1 MRAHAGAIDDKDN
14 IDGEEKEDKPT
25 HADLLVDIGLTTHL
39 FVDQFGEKYARVFM
53 AWLSDST
60 DSTNSKNTIICTEK
74 INDKCNSIYKG
85 SKNAVSAVSP
95 VKVRTRNVTMSL
107 KGSHFKEW
115 LAERFHT
122 VYCKTAGIGSIN
134 SAITT
139 LKGIA
144 RRRNIRQKLYNRVAP
159 DPNGNGFWIDMCD
172 KNCRAIHLTEEGWE
186 IVDNPPILFRDFG
199 QDPLVLPK
207 KINEDM
213 EVAVVHKF
221 FDFVNVT
228 NPTDQLMLMCIIISY
243 FVPEIEHSIVGI
255 SGDHDSA
262 KSMLCELIKRTV
274 DPSATET
281 LTMSRKEEGLAQQLY
296 HNYVV
301 CFDNLSSL
309 NTWKSDMLCR
319 AVTGAGL
326 SKRKLFTDDEDVR
339 YFFRRCVM
347 LNGVNVVA
355 RNSDLLD
362 RIIFFKLDKIE
373 NKKKKQ
379 EIYKEFEKRK
389 SYIFGAMLNIL
400 VKAIRM
406 KKNLNIKYH
415 QRLADF
421 HEWGC
426 AIAVALGYTAEDFNK
441 VYTLKFEEQNEIAI
455 SSSNVAL
462 ALIEW
467 FKENKDEGKLDQ
479 ESNLIYF
486 EMTPTEWFKEVSAIA
501 KRKGI
506 KTLKGW
512 FPVDPPNFSKA
523 VKKIRPNLESFGI
536 SALDHSDGSNWRS

>member
-1 MRAHAGAIDDKDN
+1 
-14 IDGEEKEDKPT
+14 
-25 HADLLVDIGLTTHL
+25 V
-39 FVDQFGEKYARVFM
+39 KYARVSM

-60 DSTNSKNTIICTEK
+60 DSTNSKKTIVCTEK
-74 INDKCNSIYKG
+74 INEEGNSTYKG
-85 SKNAVSAVSP
+85 RQNAVSAVSP

-107 KGSHFKEW
+107 KGSHFEEW
-115 LAERFHT
+115 LADRFHAF
-122 VYCKTAGIGSIN
+122 CNETAGKGSLN

-144 RRRNIRQKLYNRVAP
+144 RRRNIRHKLYNRVAP

-172 KNCRAIHLTEEGWE
+172 KNCRAIHVTEEGWE

-199 QDPLVLPK
+199 QDPITGPK
-207 KINEDM
+207 RINEDM
-213 EVAVVHKF
+213 EVKVVHKF

-228 NPTDQLMLMCIIISY
+228 NPTDQLMLMCSMISF
-243 FVPEIEHSIVGI
+243 FVPEIEHPIMDF
-255 SGDHDSA
+255 SGDHGSA
-262 KSMLCELIKRTV
+262 KTMLCEFIKKIV
-274 DPSATET
+274 DPSVTET
-281 LTMSRKEEGLAQQLY
+281 LTMSRKEEDLVQQLY
-296 HNYVV
+296 HNYII

-319 AVTGAGL
+319 AVTGAGF
-326 SKRKLFTDDEDVR
+326 SKRKLWTDDDDVR
-339 YFFRRCVM
+339 YFFRRCII

-362 RIIFFKLDKIE
+362 RIIPFNLSKIRD
-373 NKKKKQ
+373 KKKKR
-379 EIYKEFEKRK
+379 EIYEEFAKRK
-389 SYIFGAMLNIL
+389 AYIFGAILNIL
-400 VKAIRM
+400 VKAIKI
-406 KKNLNIKYH
+406 KKNLNIEYR

-426 AIAVALGYTAEDFNK
+426 AIAVALGYKAEEFNK
-441 VYTLKFEEQNEIAI
+441 VYALKVEEQNEIAI
-455 SSSNVAL
+455 STNNVAL

-467 FKENKDEGKLDQ
+467 FKENKDEAEHDEEDG
-479 ESNLIYF
+479 SATIYF
-486 EMTPTEWFKEVSAIA
+486 EKTPTEWYEEVTAIA

-536 SALDHSDGSNWRS
+536 SALDHSDGSKHNSANMCP